1 MIERPPPPPDAGI
14 SLLGVYGLANPTI
27 VWLLNKR
34 PDLLAETPSEFAV
47 NVGGNDPPDCSYHYR
62 PEPVWEGP
70 GAEDDVAERLANA
83 DDIDEAVAAELRKM
97 GLNAVAGVVFAVE
110 FIPPCGQRMT
120 FRYVHGRPA
129 WICLKHAGADETYP
143 YHYQFIPRPRPKL
156 TQEPTF
162 DLWAEIGRALE
173 GKSRDLVFDEGKWR
187 LV

>member
-14 SLLGVYGLANPTI
+14 SLLGIYGLANPTI

-34 PDLLAETPSEFAV
+34 PDLLAETPAEFGA
-47 NVGGNDPPDCSYHYR
+47 NIGGSDPPDCTYRYR
-62 PEPVWEGP
+62 PEPLWEKPSDRDG
-70 GAEDDVAERLANA
+70 DR
-83 DDIDEAVAAELRKM
+83 DDIDEAIAAELRAM
-97 GLNAVAGVVFAVE
+97 GINAGAGVMFAIE

-129 WICLKHAGADETYP
+129 WICPKHAGNDETYP

-156 TQEPTF
+156 TLEPAF